1 MAEDVSELF
10 GDALLDV
17 ARDVCGRV
25 GPRARKAIDWVREA
39 AEPPPGIELRAPD
52 GATYTGFAVLDHSR
66 VVVLLAVR
74 QEAERT
80 SVRPPIVTPPPSPVY
95 HRPLFDPELDG
106 RWDRD
111 GDPFRR

>member
-1 MAEDVSELF
+1 MTELF

-17 ARDVCGRV
+17 ARDVYGRV
-25 GPRARKAIDWVREA
+25 GPKARRAIDWVREA
-39 AEPPPGIELRAPD
+39 AEPPPGLELKAAD
-52 GATYTGFAVLDHSR
+52 GSTYTGMAVLDHGK
-66 VVVLLAVR
+66 VLVLLAGR
-74 QEAERT
+74 HEPERP
-80 SVRPPIVTPPPSPVY
+80 SVRPPLVTPPPSPVY